1 MESMRS
7 RHREAMRYAERAKI
21 ADLDGKDVEARRLAR
36 LAFELEREAAQTLL
50 QRLRMEPARSVLFR
64 SAATLALE
72 CGEMDEARLLA
83 FQGLAGFPP
92 KEIAAELREILEEE
106 ESRRRRSMASVEFRP
121 DGSRMSVVEPAIPRD
136 VVTIVEGSLAVYC
149 VDVGSIKKGNFG
161 WAMASAYPDFR
172 KCRGKDICELVEQ
185 VAGTLRA
192 GAKVA
197 LGFECPLWV
206 PIDLDPE
213 KLTSGRDGEG
223 SHPFSAAAGAASLV
237 TGLTETTWILERI
250 RQAVDDTEVFL
261 DWRTFD
267 GARRGVFIWEAFVT
281 NKARSGS
288 GGMEADPHE
297 LDAKMAVDAFIRA
310 LPDPTSRDALKPT
323 PRTRSLIGAA
333 LLETGW
339 SNDIDLL
346 RTPCMVIKP

>member
-1 MESMRS
+1 MENMRS
-7 RHREAMRYAERAKI
+7 RHREAMRCAEQAKI
-21 ADLDGKDVEARRLAR
+21 ADLNGEDVEAGRLAR

-50 QRLRMEPARSVLFR
+50 QRLRVEPTRSVLFR

-92 KEIAAELREILEEE
+92 KEIAAELREIL
-106 ESRRRRSMASVEFRP
+106 
-121 DGSRMSVVEPAIPRD
+121 RD
-136 VVTIVEGSLAVYC
+136 VVPVVEGCLAVYC
-149 VDVGSIKKGNFG
+149 ADVGSIKKGRFG
-161 WAMASAYPDFR
+161 WAMASAYPDFQEC
-172 KCRGKDICELVEQ
+172 KGKDIRVLAEQ
-185 VAGTLRA
+185 VAGALRA

-206 PIDLDPE
+206 LIDPDPE
-213 KLTSGRDGEG
+213 KLTSKRIGEG
-223 SHPFSAAAGAASLV
+223 NRPFSAGAGATSLV
-237 TGLTETTWILERI
+237 TGLTETSWILERV
-250 RQAVDDTEVFL
+250 RQAVDGTEVFL

-267 GARRGVFIWEAFVT
+267 AARRGMFIWEAFVA
-281 NKARSGS
+281 NKTGTGS
-288 GGMEADPHE
+288 DGMETDPHE
-297 LDAKMAVDAFIRA
+297 LDAKMAVDAFIQA
-310 LPDPTSRDALKPT
+310 LPDPTSRDALTPT

-339 SNDIDLL
+339 SDDIELL

>member
-1 MESMRS
+1 MENMRS
-7 RHREAMRYAERAKI
+7 RHREAMRCAEQAKI
-21 ADLDGKDVEARRLAR
+21 ADLNGEDVEAGRLAR

-50 QRLRMEPARSVLFR
+50 RRLRVEPTRSVLFR

-106 ESRRRRSMASVEFRP
+106 KSRRHRSRASIEFRP
-121 DGSRMSVVEPAIPRD
+121 DGPRMSMVEPATSRD
-136 VVTIVEGSLAVYC
+136 VVPVVEGCLAVYC
-149 VDVGSIKKGNFG
+149 ADVGSIKKGSFG
-161 WAMASAYPDFR
+161 WAMSTYPDFQ
-172 KCRGKDICELVEQ
+172 KCKGKDIRVLAGQ
-185 VAGTLRA
+185 VAGALRA

-206 PIDLDPE
+206 PIDPDPE
-213 KLTSGRDGEG
+213 KLTSGRIGEG
-223 SHPFSAAAGAASLV
+223 NRPFSAAAGTTSLV
-237 TGLTETTWILERI
+237 TGLTETSWILERV
-250 RQAVDDTEVFL
+250 RQAVDGTEVFL
-261 DWRTFD
+261 DWRTFNE
-267 GARRGVFIWEAFVT
+267 ARRGMFIWEAFVA
-281 NKARSGS
+281 NKTGTGS
-288 GGMEADPHE
+288 DGMETDPHE
-297 LDAKMAVDAFIRA
+297 LDAKMAVNAFIRA
-310 LPDPTSRDALKPT
+310 LPDPTSRDALTPT

-339 SNDIDLL
+339 SNDIELL

>member
-1 MESMRS
+1 MENMRS
-7 RHREAMRYAERAKI
+7 QHREAMRYAEQAKI
-21 ADLDGKDVEARRLAR
+21 ADLDGEDVEARRLAR

-50 QRLRMEPARSVLFR
+50 HRLRVEPTRSVLFR

-106 ESRRRRSMASVEFRP
+106 KSRRFRP
-121 DGSRMSVVEPAIPRD
+121 DGPRMSVVEPATPGD
-136 VVTIVEGSLAVYC
+136 VVPVVEGCLAVYC
-149 VDVGSIKKGNFG
+149 ADVGSIKRGNFG
-161 WAMASAYPDFR
+161 WAMASAYPDFQEC
-172 KCRGKDICELVEQ
+172 KGKDIRVLAEQ
-185 VAGTLRA
+185 VAGALRA

-206 PIDLDPE
+206 PIDPDPE
-213 KLTSGRDGEG
+213 KLTSGRIGEG
-223 SHPFSAAAGAASLV
+223 NRPFSAAAGATSLV
-237 TGLTETTWILERI
+237 TGLTETSWILERI
-250 RQAVDDTEVFL
+250 RQAVDGTKVFL
-261 DWRTFD
+261 DWRTFNE
-267 GARRGVFIWEAFVT
+267 ARRGMFIWEAFVA
-281 NKARSGS
+281 NKTRTGS
-288 GGMEADPHE
+288 DGMETDPHE
-297 LDAKMAVDAFIRA
+297 LDAKVAVDAFIQA
-310 LPDPTSRDALKPT
+310 LPDPTSRDALTPT

-339 SNDIDLL
+339 SNDIELL